1 MRQPVYWLC
10 MFLDKGPDCS
20 TGTTCRHAYG
30 YQRPCT
36 SEDKLI
42 MANLIRRGATLV
54 LLMAGLSLVSAC
66 VDSSRPEGVTG
77 QSHERI
83 ENRNDAFRVVLDY
96 LDGNRLGRV
105 LSVEYDDEE
114 KTYAVSTYTTE
125 SVGFLSGGGYKLV
138 LRVERS
144 GPVIKVVELS
154 RISWVS

>member
-1 MRQPVYWLC
+1 
-10 MFLDKGPDCS
+10 
-20 TGTTCRHAYG
+20 
-30 YQRPCT
+30 
-36 SEDKLI
+36 